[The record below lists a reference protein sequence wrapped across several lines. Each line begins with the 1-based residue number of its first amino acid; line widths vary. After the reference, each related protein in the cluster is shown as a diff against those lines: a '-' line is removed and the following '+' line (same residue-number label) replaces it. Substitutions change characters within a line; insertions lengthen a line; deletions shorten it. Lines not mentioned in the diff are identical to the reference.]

1 MTVDTNI
8 LVDSL
13 RGKAE
18 AKFFLGNSETSFSI
32 SVVSVAELY
41 AGLRNS
47 RELDQ
52 LQNFLTSFVIHPV
65 DEKIAALAGKYLNQY
80 AKSHSVG
87 IADAMIAAT
96 AATSGEQLASLNVKD
111 FPMLPNVLRPY

>member
-13 RGKAE
+13 RGKTE
-18 AKFFLGNSETSFSI
+18 AKRFLSTSKTSFSI

-41 AGLRNS
+41 AGLRNAY
-47 RELDQ
+47 ELDQ
-52 LQNFLTSFVIHPV
+52 LQKFLTTFIIHPV

-80 AKSHSVG
+80 AKSHNVG

-96 AATSGEQLASLNVKD
+96 AVTSGEQLATLNVKD
-111 FPMLPNVLRPY
+111 FPMLPDVLRPY